1 MLNNNYL
8 CYRAL
13 LLIGLIDLPCSILLP
28 YMALHAADRTGSC
41 FWDYD
46 SQRHVD
52 AATHGIGADSVDS
65 TRRTNS
71 PGRCN

>member
-1 MLNNNYL
+1 
-8 CYRAL
+8 
-13 LLIGLIDLPCSILLP
+13 
-28 YMALHAADRTGSC
+28 MALHAADRTGSC